1 MTYEIRYFFDLG
13 SGVCLW
19 AKNEDAR
26 EKFGYPIEHWELPLS
41 ENTNRWIQYLIS
53 WFDTSFD
60 WSSPADSDNYWSEE
74 ELQRFNQAAK
84 KGLELLRQELPSP
97 QYEFIDETSMSK
109 SVQQQIGCIALVV
122 ENYDDAIEFYTKKL
136 QFTLVEDT
144 DLGGGKRWVQ
154 VSPPNSNGT
163 NLLLAQTSTPEQS
176 RAVGNQTGGR
186 VFLFLQTNDF
196 WRDYELMK
204 VNGVVFNEEPRVE
217 EYGTVVVF
225 EDLYGNKWDLLQ
237 LNSGTK

>member
-1 MTYEIRYFFDLG
+1 
-13 SGVCLW
+13 
-19 AKNEDAR
+19 
-26 EKFGYPIEHWELPLS
+26 
-41 ENTNRWIQYLIS
+41 
-53 WFDTSFD
+53 
-60 WSSPADSDNYWSEE
+60 
-74 ELQRFNQAAK
+74 
-84 KGLELLRQELPSP
+84 
-97 QYEFIDETSMSK
+97 MSK
-109 SVQQQIGCIALVV
+109 SVQQQIGNVALVV
-122 ENYDDAIEFYTKKL
+122 ESYDDAIEFYTQKL

-163 NLLLAQTSTPEQS
+163 NLLLAQASTEEQHLV
-176 RAVGNQTGGR
+176 VGNQSGGR

-225 EDLYGNKWDLLQ
+225 QDLYGNKWDLLQ
-237 LNSGTK
+237 LNSTTK

>member
-1 MTYEIRYFFDLG
+1 
-13 SGVCLW
+13 
-19 AKNEDAR
+19 
-26 EKFGYPIEHWELPLS
+26 
-41 ENTNRWIQYLIS
+41 
-53 WFDTSFD
+53 
-60 WSSPADSDNYWSEE
+60 
-74 ELQRFNQAAK
+74 
-84 KGLELLRQELPSP
+84 
-97 QYEFIDETSMSK
+97 MSK
-109 SVQQQIGCIALVV
+109 SVQQQIGNVALVV
-122 ENYDDAIEFYTKKL
+122 ESYDDAIEFYTQKL

-163 NLLLAQTSTPEQS
+163 NLLLAQASTEEQHLV
-176 RAVGNQTGGR
+176 VGNQSGGR

-225 EDLYGNKWDLLQ
+225 QDLYGNKWDLLQ
-237 LNSGTK
+237 LNSTPK